1 MKKVILFSTICIL
14 ASAQYGGGKSY
25 ASNPVMPLW
34 AIPSPFISTAA
45 TPDDGD
51 ATKPS
56 TDNGDDAIISYKI
69 GDEDLSGNGAEL
81 TWDKAHGI
89 FTVIGHGDLSK
100 IKYTKKNQVILF
112 YNGLKDF
119 LSTSSGI
126 TYNKVVFSTNA
137 ELIADNVEHKQYA
150 TINNDVVRALLN
162 IETIT
167 ELDLQDVAIESING
181 SMNNDWS
188 PNPNG
193 TFVLDGTS
201 YNKTNSTITKL
212 YTPRVLKEDFELP
225 AHTFHRMVGLKELF
239 LGEGIVTLGK
249 ECLKHEGSAFDL
261 TAITF
266 PNTLKKVKTDALNG
280 ADKIMTF
287 VFPEALEDIEE
298 HAFTGTKPK
307 DVYFLGRKAP
317 KVAKYAWDDAS
328 YLSNNAFSPKVE
340 DGEKGYAVTVN
351 VEEKGF
357 ACRSN
362 YIAGSGYET
371 MLHYPSACTKEEAA
385 KYTDITRNYMRLEQN
400 MTADTD
406 KGISITEQQIQ
417 YSPAKEK
424 NTLKHAVVNPCP
436 KVFFYYKNNEKYGEG
451 VYQAGYYD
459 MYTHDQYLWPC
470 INMMQRATVT
480 GANGVLWDGVS
491 TIGDGIRNAAKDGD
505 NAESSYNGTG
515 EEYIGLHQF
524 VIAKNDVSATR
535 TDEFDLSKYVDGNWH
550 TICLPFDM
558 TKYDMKQVFG
568 KSKDENG
575 NEVYNIRL
583 CKFNEVVRVSD
594 KGEKYIHL
602 KFNDE
607 KFASATSDAEV
618 VLEAHQSYMIKA
630 KKEQAVDGGK
640 LTAVMRNY
648 VTKPGNPE
656 PTEVNSHDG
665 TEAQVRANYPY
676 RFIGTYFH
684 QIYMPQYS
692 YFFSKKFGTFR
703 FQKGQT
709 GKWNTNTSIIEAP
722 DGEIDNQELFADME
736 EKANAKTFTSLNDWS
751 NYSETTGIGGIVIE
765 SGDEVIST
773 TGKVYNLSGQLV
785 SRHGIEGLPKGIY
798 IIGGKK
804 LSVK

>member
-1 MKKVILFSTICIL
+1 
-14 ASAQYGGGKSY
+14 
-25 ASNPVMPLW
+25 
-34 AIPSPFISTAA
+34 
-45 TPDDGD
+45 
-51 ATKPS
+51 
-56 TDNGDDAIISYKI
+56 
-69 GDEDLSGNGAEL
+69 
-81 TWDKAHGI
+81 
-89 FTVIGHGDLSK
+89 
-100 IKYTKKNQVILF
+100 
-112 YNGLKDF
+112 
-119 LSTSSGI
+119 
-126 TYNKVVFSTNA
+126 
-137 ELIADNVEHKQYA
+137 
-150 TINNDVVRALLN
+150 
-162 IETIT
+162 
-167 ELDLQDVAIESING
+167 
-181 SMNNDWS
+181 
-188 PNPNG
+188 
-193 TFVLDGTS
+193 
-201 YNKTNSTITKL
+201 
-212 YTPRVLKEDFELP
+212 
-225 AHTFHRMVGLKELF
+225 
-239 LGEGIVTLGK
+239 
-249 ECLKHEGSAFDL
+249 
-261 TAITF
+261 
-266 PNTLKKVKTDALNG
+266 
-280 ADKIMTF
+280 
-287 VFPEALEDIEE
+287 
-298 HAFTGTKPK
+298 
-307 DVYFLGRKAP
+307 
-317 KVAKYAWDDAS
+317 
-328 YLSNNAFSPKVE
+328 
-340 DGEKGYAVTVN
+340 
-351 VEEKGF
+351 
-357 ACRSN
+357 
-362 YIAGSGYET
+362 
-371 MLHYPSACTKEEAA
+371 
-385 KYTDITRNYMRLEQN
+385 

-424 NTLKHAVVNPCP
+424 NTLKHAVVNLCP
-436 KVFFYYKNNEKYGEG
+436 KVFFYTKNNEKYGEG

-703 FQKGQT
+703 FQKGLT

>member
-14 ASAQYGGGKSY
+14 LPPNMGGKSY

-56 TDNGDDAIISYKI
+56 IDNGDDAIISYKI

-298 HAFTGTKPK
+298 HAFTGTRPK

-328 YLSNNAFSPKVE
+328 YLSNNAFSPMVE

-351 VEEKGF
+351 VEDKGF

>member
-14 ASAQYGGGKSY
+14 ASAQYGGKSY

-56 TDNGDDAIISYKI
+56 IDNGDDAIISYKI

-298 HAFTGTKPK
+298 HAFTGTRPK

-328 YLSNNAFSPKVE
+328 YLSNNAFSPMVV

-351 VEEKGF
+351 VEDKGF

>member
-14 ASAQYGGGKSY
+14 ASAQYGGKSY

-56 TDNGDDAIISYKI
+56 IDNGDDAIISYKI

-298 HAFTGTKPK
+298 HAFTGTRPK

-328 YLSNNAFSPKVE
+328 YLSNNAFSPMVK

-351 VEEKGF
+351 VEDKGF

>member
-14 ASAQYGGGKSY
+14 ASAQCGGGKSY

-51 ATKPS
+51 VTKPS
-56 TDNGDDAIISYKI
+56 TNNDDDDIISYKI

-100 IKYTKKNQVILF
+100 IKYTKNDKEILF

-137 ELIADNVEHKQYA
+137 ELIADNVEHKKYA

-162 IETIT
+162 NKTIT

-181 SMNNDWS
+181 PMNNDWS
-188 PNPNG
+188 LNPNG
-193 TFVLDGTS
+193 TFVLDGNS
-201 YNKTNSTITKL
+201 YNKNSTITKL

-225 AHTFHRMVGLKELF
+225 AYTFHHMVGLKELF
-239 LGEGIVTLGK
+239 LGEGIVTLGE
-249 ECLKHEGSAFDL
+249 ECLKHEGSALSL

-266 PNTLKKVKTDALNG
+266 PNTLKKVKKNALNG
-280 ADKIMTF
+280 AAKIMTF

-298 HAFTGTKPK
+298 HAFTGTRPK

-328 YLSNNAFSPKVE
+328 YLSNNAFSPIVE
-340 DGEKGYAVTVN
+340 DGEKGHAVTVD
-351 VEEKGF
+351 VEDKGF
-357 ACRSN
+357 ACRGN

-406 KGISITEQQIQ
+406 KGISITDQQIQ
-417 YSPAKEK
+417 YSPAKEE
-424 NTLKHAVVNPCP
+424 NTLKHAVVNSCP
-436 KVFFYYKNNEKYGEG
+436 KVFFYYKNNKNYGEG

-480 GANGVLWDGVS
+480 GANGVLWDGVT
-491 TIGDGIRNAAKDGD
+491 TIGEGIRNAAKDGG

-535 TDEFDLSKYVDGNWH
+535 TDEFDLSKYVDGKWH
-550 TICLPFDM
+550 TICLSFDM

-568 KSKDENG
+568 KSKDENDK
-575 NEVYNIRL
+575 EVYNIRL
-583 CKFNEVVRVSD
+583 CKFNEVVRVYE
-594 KGEKYIHL
+594 KGEQYIHL

-607 KFASATSDAEV
+607 KFASANDAEV

-640 LTAVMRNY
+640 LTKAVMRNY
-648 VTKPGNPE
+648 VAKPGNPE
-656 PTEVNSHDG
+656 PTEVYSHDG
-665 TEAQVRANYPY
+665 TEAQAQADYPY
-676 RFIGTYFH
+676 RFIGTYLP

-692 YFFSKKFGTFR
+692 YFFSKKYGTFR
-703 FQKGQT
+703 FQTGQK

-722 DGEIDNQELFADME
+722 EGERDYKELFTDMD